1 MFQFGRNRRRPHRAD
16 ERDDIKPDGHH
27 RHREWEEE
35 TVVRTSYTEEL
46 AGLLIFTGGVSKVL
60 STVLATF
67 SGNVTTLRMRVRLK
81 VLADALH
88 DFERIAVLIRAGDAR
103 ALVPLC
109 DARYR
114 VLQVAQDNWAKTGTD
129 DGIPDCAAL
138 FRHGAEVL
146 LSIRGKARAQLH
158 LVEAEA
164 LSTAECTE
172 AKPLEMAVY
181 EG

>member
-1 MFQFGRNRRRPHRAD
+1 M
-16 ERDDIKPDGHH
+16 
-27 RHREWEEE
+27 
-35 TVVRTSYTEEL
+35 RTSYAEEM
-46 AGLLIFTGGVSKVL
+46 AGLLMFTGGVSKVL

-81 VLADALH
+81 MLADALR
-88 DFERIAVLIRAGDAR
+88 DFERIAVLIRVGDAR

-114 VLQVAQDNWAKTGTD
+114 VLKAAQGSWAKAGTD
-129 DGIPDCAAL
+129 DGIPECAAL
-138 FRHGAEVL
+138 FQHGAEVL

-164 LSTAECTE
+164 LSIGESTHAEQ
-172 AKPLEMAVY
+172 LEMAVY